1 MASSDGNRAAKVS
14 DRIREELMDMF
25 IRGEVH
31 DPDVEGCVISAVN
44 VTRDLS
50 LARVFVRLLTP
61 DSTPAR
67 QVRLVRAL
75 GRAQPF
81 VRREIAKRL
90 ALRRAPDLRFAWDD
104 ATDRATRV
112 EEILRDVSLEETRT
126 LSETPRPDSPRL
138 VAPHDETEL
147 EETPGVSKGRGE

>member
-1 MASSDGNRAAKVS
+1 MTSPEGTRAAKVS

-31 DPDVEGCVISAVN
+31 DPDVAGCVISAVS

-50 LARVFVRLLTP
+50 LARVFVRLLDP
-61 DSTPAR
+61 DPTAAR
-67 QVRLVRAL
+67 QQRLVRAL

-81 VRREIAKRL
+81 VRRELARRL

-104 ATDRATRV
+104 VADKATRV
-112 EEILRDVSLEETRT
+112 EELLRSVADEDTAADVSAEMPPAR
-126 LSETPRPDSPRL
+126 
-138 VAPHDETEL
+138 A
-147 EETPGVSKGRGE
+147 KGRGV

>member
-1 MASSDGNRAAKVS
+1 MASAEGTRAAKVS
-14 DRIREELMDMF
+14 DRIREELMDML

-31 DPDVEGCVISAVN
+31 DPNVAGCVISAVN

-50 LARVFVRLLTP
+50 LARVFVRLLEP
-61 DSTPAR
+61 DPTPAR

-81 VRREIAKRL
+81 VRRELARRL

-104 ATDRATRV
+104 VADRATRV
-112 EEILRDVSLEETRT
+112 EELLRDVSLEK
-126 LSETPRPDSPRL
+126 
-138 VAPHDETEL
+138 APPTG
-147 EETPGVSKGRGE
+147 TKGGAE